1 MEDEQLIPLEIFCVH
16 HEIDFSFINH
26 LEQYGL
32 IEVVKI
38 KETGFI
44 PESRVSELEKLVRLH
59 HELDI
64 NLEGIEAITHLLQR
78 VKDLQQEIIALKN
91 RLSLYENSDS
101 RNM

>member
-1 MEDEQLIPLEIFCVH
+1 MEDDQLIPLEIFCVH
-16 HEIDFSFINH
+16 HEIDFSFIDS

-44 PESRVSELEKLVRLH
+44 PESRVNELEKLVRLH

-78 VKDLQQEIIALKN
+78 VKDLQQEIITLKN
-91 RLSLYENSDS
+91 KLNLYEDF
-101 RNM
+101 